1 MRMDKNATLSAY
13 KVVNEYEKKE
23 LVEILNDGEEYR
35 KWIVDEIVKRRPVE
49 STKQLA
55 EVNVM
60 IISGKLLGHND
71 KR

>member
-1 MRMDKNATLSAY
+1 MSM
-13 KVVNEYEKKE
+13 KKK
-23 LVEILNDGEEYR
+23 NDGEEYR